1 MPNIGWPELVIVLV
15 VALLVFGPR
24 KLPDIGRSLGKG
36 IREFRQATAGLRD
49 ELDLTGGDEPAK
61 PVAVETT
68 SDAPAPPVAV
78 ATTDAPPAAVAVE
91 TSDAPAAAAAAVE
104 TSDAPAAVVAV
115 ETTGDGDATPAAV
128 EDTHGA
134 ADEGAP
140 SALQAA
146 ALDFVPPPT
155 NDPEAEAAS
164 QAADGIDAQ
173 GNAAADAAVTPPEEP
188 ADEAPAEA
196 PDGTSGG
203 RGA

>member
-36 IREFRQATAGLRD
+36 IREFRQATAGIRD

-61 PVAVETT
+61 PAAVETT
-68 SDAPAPPVAV
+68 SDAPLTP
-78 ATTDAPPAAVAVE
+78 VAVE
-91 TSDAPAAAAAAVE
+91 TSDAPAK
-104 TSDAPAAVVAV
+104 PVVA
-115 ETTGDGDATPAAV
+115 ETTSVEPAGPAAV
-128 EDTHGA
+128 ESTGDATNE
-134 ADEGAP
+134 DAP

-146 ALDFVPPPT
+146 ALDFVPPLAH
-155 NDPEAEAAS
+155 DPEAEAAS
-164 QAADGIDAQ
+164 LAAYGIDAE
-173 GNAAADAAVTPPEEP
+173 GNPAVDAADAPPEEPADETPEEP
-188 ADEAPAEA
+188 ADEAPDEA